1 MFKIIGVSMLILL
14 VSLFMFSCSNV
25 NDPTE
30 LADGEV
36 DFLLI
41 SDNDPIELASNSSD
55 ATLDQAF
62 LVDAHGPFMF
72 WVLDL
77 TDDQKSQMREIAR
90 SHREEF
96 RGMRHEWHENE
107 KSWEEIKEKR
117 EAMRQAIFEEIFQIL
132 TLEQQAIVLEMQDQ
146 LANGQYPTA
155 VIEKRVAYLTA
166 ELDLNENQQ
175 AQIAA
180 WLGDYG
186 ALILAGRESSDSKQE
201 FHEARQAFFLELDEK
216 ILSILDEDQ
225 VDKYLE
231 LKEKR
236 NGRHRHM
243 RGKFGGS

>member
-1 MFKIIGVSMLILL
+1 MFKIIGVSVFVLLISMFL
-14 VSLFMFSCSNV
+14 VSCSNV
-25 NDPTE
+25 TDPTV

-77 TDDQKSQMREIAR
+77 TDEQKSQMREIAR

-96 RGMRHEWHENE
+96 CGMRHEWHENE
-107 KSWEEIKEKR
+107 TSWEEIKEKR

-132 TLEQQAIVLEMQDQ
+132 TPVQQAIVLEMQDQ

-155 VIEKRVAYLTA
+155 VIDKRVEFLTG
-166 ELDLNENQQ
+166 ELVLNENQQ

-180 WLGDYG
+180 WLEEYG
-186 ALILAGRESSDSKQE
+186 ALILAARESSETKQA
-201 FHEARQAFFLELDEK
+201 FFEARQAIFLELDEK

-225 VDKYLE
+225 VEKYLE

-236 NGRHRHM
+236 NGRHKHK